1 MEKVSER
8 MSNTE
13 AIQLSRFQEFDPKR
27 YVSKLLHDSE
37 KSRVVL
43 FCLEKGQE
51 LSPHESAS
59 EVIFYGVEG
68 KATILV
74 GAERVVLGP
83 KSIVVCPPMVPHGI
97 SASERVTVLAVLTP
111 RPG

>member
-1 MEKVSER
+1 MNKTRAITISE
-8 MSNTE
+8 
-13 AIQLSRFQEFDPKR
+13 FQEFDSKK

-43 FCLEKGQE
+43 FCLDKGQE

-74 GAERVVLGP
+74 GAERVLLGP
-83 KSIVVCPPMVPHGI
+83 KSIVVCPPLAPHGI
-97 SASERVTVLAVLTP
+97 SASERVTVLAVITP

>member
-1 MEKVSER
+1 MDKTR
-8 MSNTE
+8 
-13 AIQLSRFQEFDPKR
+13 AIQISEFQEFDPKK
-27 YVSKLLHDSE
+27 YISKLLHDSE

-74 GAERVVLGP
+74 GAERALLGP
-83 KSIVVCPPMVPHGI
+83 KSIVVCPPRVPHGI